1 MGETLSDDGFAV
13 QWERL
18 PHAIKREVAGFVHPN
33 EVAENV
39 KLIDRDTAAALR
51 NNYNTLILGYEH
63 VIGETHRAVQP
74 WPARAFV
81 DHWGRPEPWRGLSLH
96 MRRRLLCLAASSGH
110 ADSLDVALQHCGCG
124 LQEEVL
130 TSAAASGSVAACERL
145 LQEGCSISCR
155 HSAFIVAAE
164 NDHLPVLQLLL
175 ETVAGSHDMQG
186 CLTAAATGACMQGHG
201 HILAWL
207 QRAHGYRLASKDVRA
222 AATGGNVDLMEQLL
236 QQWLEESESQAE
248 AAEAEAG
255 AAAGDVAA
263 GVAAGGLGVADTPGA
278 ARALQKELPRL
289 LKAIARGCPVEVLQ
303 RYCDMLDTPWGSWW
317 PEQLQ
322 PAWASEEEEEEA
334 EEACAMFEISVA
346 RDILAAAADSGTPC
360 WAAKMDFLLS
370 RWGPRL
376 VREALHGEWL
386 SETDDYDSC
395 FEDAGVSQPDYALR
409 LRHMHAIGI
418 PLDNNITLD
427 CARGNADALAYLVEC
442 GVYDPSA
449 DVVHVPHSSISC
461 GGIDGLIGVL
471 QLMHERGMAITPKM
485 LAQATYYRSW
495 PDKALLWFEAHA
507 GDPGED
513 MQQWWSKVFW
523 RAARDGAS
531 LLVLQKLRARGAAID
546 LAAVAVGGSEEGLEW
561 AAAQLEAE
569 MGGGV
574 LQQVRMYMCVWA
586 VRTDL
591 LQQGMKGCIHGGGNW
606 LVCLAGRMDGHL
618 APQLAS
624 AN

>member
-164 NDHLPVLQLLL
+164 NDHLP
-175 ETVAGSHDMQG
+175 
-186 CLTAAATGACMQGHG
+186 
-201 HILAWL
+201 
-207 QRAHGYRLASKDVRA
+207 RAHGYRLASKDVRA

-376 VREALHGEWL
+376 
-386 SETDDYDSC
+386 
-395 FEDAGVSQPDYALR
+395 
-409 LRHMHAIGI
+409 
-418 PLDNNITLD
+418 
-427 CARGNADALAYLVEC
+427 
-442 GVYDPSA
+442 
-449 DVVHVPHSSISC
+449 
-461 GGIDGLIGVL
+461 
-471 QLMHERGMAITPKM
+471 
-485 LAQATYYRSW
+485 ATYYRSW

-574 LQQVRMYMCVWA
+574 LQQAAW
-586 VRTDL
+586 
-591 LQQGMKGCIHGGGNW
+591 
-606 LVCLAGRMDGHL
+606 MDT
-618 APQLAS
+618 
-624 AN
+624 